1 MPKHVHDFEV
11 LWDEEAGRLFAYC
24 SSGGIAEYDCN
35 LELEDVEIERC
46 LNAVHRLRS
55 IDAGDAAV
63 AIEEKKMLT
72 VVVENLRAYATV
84 LEESK

>member
-1 MPKHVHDFEV
+1 MPEHVHDFEV
-11 LWDEEAGRLFAYC
+11 LWDEEAGRLFVYC
-24 SSGGIAEYDCN
+24 SSGGIAEYDCD

-84 LEESK
+84 LEKQA